1 VFDNP
6 TDNVQEGSRV
16 NAAVAYG
23 LLRHFIALGSIWLVS
38 KGYVTQPT
46 LDLALYGLAAAMI
59 VWSVVQKYG
68 VNALIETALR
78 MKPGSTFADLH
89 AVRGGEVPPSSQ
101 AGR

>member
-1 VFDNP
+1 
-6 TDNVQEGSRV
+6 
-16 NAAVAYG
+16 
-23 LLRHFIALGSIWLVS
+23 
-38 KGYVTQPT
+38 
-46 LDLALYGLAAAMI
+46 MI

-89 AVRGGEVPPSSQ
+89 AVRSGEVPPSSQ